1 MTSLGQFC
9 LLVALV
15 GSGYA
20 AFACMIGGRGG
31 PRLVVRSGVW
41 AAAASIL
48 ALTTAVVLLAQALI
62 VKDFRFQYVT
72 EYSDALLPWH
82 YSLSAFWV
90 GQGGSLL
97 LWAWFVAALAI
108 VYRFAAGRRGQEF
121 RDLAFGTLM
130 AYLCFL
136 VTIMVFAADPM
147 QPSLVARHTGDG
159 LSPLLQHP
167 AMLFHPPIIFLGYAA
182 WGVPFAL
189 AVAALLSGRLD
200 NTWTEQAR
208 PWAIFAWVTLGG
220 GILWGAAWAYEE
232 LGWGG
237 YWSWDPVEN
246 GSLIPWL
253 TGTALVHGL
262 MTWRCRGALKKT
274 TLSLAIATF
283 ALCNFATFLTRS
295 GVFSSLHAFSQS
307 PIGWMFLAWIVVVT
321 AGHAVLMILRRAAL
335 GAERPLTSVWSR
347 EAFVLI
353 GIVALV
359 LLASMA
365 ILGTLA
371 APLSG
376 VFCTA
381 RIVVGIAFYNHVLI
395 PVGLIL
401 LTAMAATPLLRW
413 GSRPAVAQRKMLALA
428 AVAGAAA
435 AVAFAAG
442 LRHPLALAV
451 AALAGSTVV
460 STAAALLLDA
470 RARRSQRSWIGLP
483 AALAANRR
491 RYAAYLMHFS
501 VVCLAIGVTGSS
513 LGSRR
518 RDVAMA
524 PGETIRW
531 AGRSVRYLGLNQR
544 RLPDKVVVEARLEVS
559 DGGVPPYL
567 LLPADSLYRLQNQWS
582 SQVAVHSAWSGDF
595 YTILHGGNDG
605 GKVNLTL
612 IDNPLMRWLWS
623 AGWISVAGALAALWP
638 LKRRPGRPAKP
649 EIRTMHTIR
658 GARRLAETG

>member
-413 GSRPAVAQRKMLALA
+413 GSRPAVAQGKCSRWPPLPGRPPPPWPSRPACGIPSPWPWRPWPARPSSPPPRPCSSTPGHGAPKGPGSVCPRRWPPTAGDMPPISCISASSVWRSA
-428 AVAGAAA
+428 SRGPPWEVAGATSPW
-435 AVAFAAG
+435 
-442 LRHPLALAV
+442 R
-451 AALAGSTVV
+451 
-460 STAAALLLDA
+460 
-470 RARRSQRSWIGLP
+470 RARRSDGRGGPCGISASTNAGCLTRSSSKPGWRSLTAASRPICCCPRTVSIGCKT
-483 AALAANRR
+483 NGVRR
-491 RYAAYLMHFS
+491 
-501 VVCLAIGVTGSS
+501 
-513 LGSRR
+513 
-518 RDVAMA
+518 
-524 PGETIRW
+524 
-531 AGRSVRYLGLNQR
+531 
-544 RLPDKVVVEARLEVS
+544 
-559 DGGVPPYL
+559 
-567 LLPADSLYRLQNQWS
+567 
-582 SQVAVHSAWSGDF
+582 
-595 YTILHGGNDG
+595 
-605 GKVNLTL
+605 
-612 IDNPLMRWLWS
+612 
-623 AGWISVAGALAALWP
+623 WP
-638 LKRRPGRPAKP
+638 FTP
-649 EIRTMHTIR
+649 R
-658 GARRLAETG
+658 GAETFTRSSMAATTAARSI